1 MHRRRGAG
9 RVDAAGSVS
18 GRVDTEVGAVERA
31 QPTAGPVLIVGAGPT
46 GLTAAVLLVRLGVA
60 CTVLERRAGIH
71 PLPRAVHLDDE
82 GARIL
87 QRAGIGD
94 AFAGISIPAA
104 GLRLLD
110 ARLRPYA
117 EFRHDRPV
125 GVHGHPGSSLFH
137 QPDLERL
144 LREEL
149 ARQPLA
155 QLREYAEVTDV
166 SGPDGRPGSVLVHLT
181 DARTGAREQVSA
193 AAVLGCDG
201 AGSTV
206 RDAIGAQ
213 LRDLR
218 FTERWFVVD
227 ARSDRPLPAWG
238 GVDQICDPRRAAT
251 FLPLPGDRYRWE
263 FRMRPGET
271 ADELMRPER
280 IAALT
285 ARWGTR
291 AGGLDVLRAGEYTFR
306 ARIAD
311 RWRRG
316 RVLLLGDAAHL
327 TPPFIGQGLGAGLRD
342 SHNLAWKLA
351 AVLGGGDEDTLLDSY
366 QAERG
371 PHAEAVIRG
380 AVRVGRAMTGGQDVA
395 AALRRPVA
403 GLLLR
408 IPGVRTAAR
417 RGIATRYGPGPLVER
432 RRHRR
437 DLSGTPCPQP
447 TVRVDGQQVRL
458 DEVLGDG
465 YALLATGSVP
475 RSMLARARRLGART
489 LHLGPG
495 PHAGDVTVEDSEELL
510 VWLERGR
517 ASAALL
523 RPDHIVLA
531 TTPC

>member
-1 MHRRRGAG
+1 M
-9 RVDAAGSVS
+9 
-18 GRVDTEVGAVERA
+18 ERA
-31 QPTAGPVLIVGAGPT
+31 QPGAGPVLIVGAGPT
-46 GLTAAVLLVRLGVA
+46 GLTAALLLARLGVS
-60 CTVLERRAGIH
+60 CTVLERRAGTH

-110 ARLRPYA
+110 ARLRPFA

-125 GVHGHPGSSLFH
+125 GVHGHPESNLFH

-144 LREEL
+144 LRAEL

-155 QLREYAEVTDV
+155 RLREYAEVTGV
-166 SGPDGRPGSVLVHLT
+166 SRPVGRRDGLLVHLT
-181 DARTGAREQVSA
+181 DARTGAREQLSA

-206 RDAIGAQ
+206 RDAIGAR

-218 FTERWFVVD
+218 FTERWFVLD
-227 ARSDRPLPAWG
+227 ARSDRPLPTWG

-263 FRMRPGET
+263 FRMRPGES
-271 ADELMRPER
+271 AEELMRPER

-285 ARWGTR
+285 KRWRTR
-291 AGGLDVLRAGEYTFR
+291 VGDLDVLRASEYTFR

-311 RWRRG
+311 QWRRG

-342 SHNLAWKLA
+342 AHNLAWKLA
-351 AVLGGGDEDTLLDSY
+351 AVLDGGDEDTLLDSY

-380 AVRVGRAMTGGQDVA
+380 AVLVGRAMTGGQDVA
-395 AALRRPVA
+395 AALRRPVT

-408 IPGVRTAAR
+408 IPGVRTAAQ
-417 RGIATRYGPGPLVER
+417 RGIATHYGPGPLVER

-447 TVRVDGQQVRL
+447 TVQVDGRPVRL

-465 YALLATGSVP
+465 YALLAAGPVP
-475 RSMLARARRLGART
+475 RSVLARARRLGART
-489 LHLGPG
+489 LYLGPG
-495 PHAGDVTVEDSEELL
+495 PHPCDVTVEDGVELHA
-510 VWLERGR
+510 WLERGR

-523 RPDHIVLA
+523 RPDRIVLA
-531 TTPC
+531 TTPH

>member
-1 MHRRRGAG
+1 M
-9 RVDAAGSVS
+9 
-18 GRVDTEVGAVERA
+18 ERE
-31 QPTAGPVLIVGAGPT
+31 QPGPGPVLIVGAGPT
-46 GLTAAVLLVRLGVA
+46 GLTAALLLARHGVA

-110 ARLRPYA
+110 AQLRPFA
-117 EFRHDRPV
+117 EFHHDRPV
-125 GVHGHPGSSLFH
+125 GVHGHPESNLFH

-155 QLREYAEVTDV
+155 QLRECAEVTDV
-166 SGPDGRPGSVLVHLT
+166 SRPDGRPDSVLVHLT
-181 DARTGAREQVSA
+181 DARTGAREQLSA

-206 RDAIGAQ
+206 RDAIGAR

-218 FTERWFVVD
+218 FTERWFVLDV
-227 ARSDRPLPAWG
+227 RSERPLPTWG

-271 ADELMRPER
+271 AEEMMRPVR
-280 IAALT
+280 IATLT
-285 ARWGTR
+285 KRWGTR
-291 AGGLDVLRAGEYTFR
+291 VGDLDVLRAGEYTFR

-342 SHNLAWKLA
+342 AHNLAWKLA
-351 AVLGGGDEDTLLDSY
+351 AVLDGGDEDTLLDSY

-371 PHAEAVIRG
+371 PHAEAVIHG
-380 AVRVGRAMTGGQDVA
+380 AVLVGHAMTGGQDLV
-395 AALRRPVA
+395 AALRRPAA

-408 IPGVRTAAR
+408 IPGVRTAAQ

-447 TVRVDGQQVRL
+447 TVQVDGRPVRL

-465 YALLATGSVP
+465 YALLATGSAP
-475 RSMLARARRLGART
+475 RSVLARARRLGART

-495 PHAGDVTVEDSEELL
+495 PHAGDMTIEDGEELL
-510 VWLERGR
+510 DWLEHGR

-523 RPDHIVLA
+523 RPDRIVLE
-531 TTPC
+531 TTPR